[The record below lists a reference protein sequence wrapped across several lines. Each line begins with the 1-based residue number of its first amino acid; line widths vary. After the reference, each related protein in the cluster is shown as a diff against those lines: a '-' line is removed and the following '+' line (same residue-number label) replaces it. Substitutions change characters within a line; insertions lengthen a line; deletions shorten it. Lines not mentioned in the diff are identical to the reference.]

1 MTWIVFRRSSPER
14 RDDRNY
20 KKSCLDTCSL
30 SMLDVSFGLS
40 GSRFY
45 MDALFSHAPLEA
57 IGGFSDV
64 VIPALLHCPIPLT
77 AMTATSS

>member
-1 MTWIVFRRSSPER
+1 
-14 RDDRNY
+14 
-20 KKSCLDTCSL
+20 
-30 SMLDVSFGLS
+30 MLDVSFGLS

-45 MDALFSHAPLEA
+45 MDVLFSHAPLEA
-57 IGGFSDV
+57 LGGFSDV